1 MNGKQIA
8 VDRAGSEVDLKCN
21 GVCRTLERRL
31 KPTLPQSLG
40 LRHGAALEGEKNE
53 VGAAADT
60 EFIEQVGDVKL
71 NGALGDV
78 ELAGDFLVGK
88 ILEERIENFLFTAA
102 EISDGIGLQAARL
115 IREYGIDETRKNSTG
130 HPETAIGD

>member
-1 MNGKQIA
+1 
-8 VDRAGSEVDLKCN
+8 
-21 GVCRTLERRL
+21 
-31 KPTLPQSLG
+31 LG
-40 LRHGAALEGEKNE
+40 HGAALEGEKNE

-88 ILEERIENFLFTAA
+88 ILEERIKNFLLATA
-102 EISDGIGLQAARL
+102 EIGDRIGLQAARL
-115 IREYGIDETRKNSTG
+115 IRKNRIDETGEHRAR
-130 HPETAIGD
+130 HPETAIGDKRQGADELLAGFFVGKNPLHTEA